1 MPELDPTVLKLLTD
15 QANEIVAGSYSNADK
30 LFSLTDTTC
39 NDPDVASLAEA
50 FGMMTVKVE
59 AREFALQ
66 QTIEELK
73 NRNHQIEELTRQRS
87 FLSRLFVS
95 IVLLITSYIFILGF
109 IHDEFLSHLRMIQL
123 ITHFPVIEIICLVAI
138 MYLIRISKFR
148 LKDFGV
154 TLSGWRRSVM
164 EALWVSAVFIAV
176 LALIKYVIV
185 QRSPGVFHENQIF
198 DFGYFAITYVTYQLV
213 APLQEFIGRGVV
225 QGTLVNILDVRH
237 KGLIAILVT
246 TFLFSALH
254 MTHSLNLSI
263 ASFITGLIPG
273 WMYNR
278 HQTIIGVSLAH

>member
-1 MPELDPTVLKLLTD
+1 
-15 QANEIVAGSYSNADK
+15 
-30 LFSLTDTTC
+30 
-39 NDPDVASLAEA
+39 
-50 FGMMTVKVE
+50 MM
-59 AREFALQ
+59 
-66 QTIEELK
+66 
-73 NRNHQIEELTRQRS
+73 
-87 FLSRLFVS
+87 
-95 IVLLITSYIFILGF
+95 
-109 IHDEFLSHLRMIQL
+109 QL

-138 MYLIRISKFR
+138 KHLIRISKLH
-148 LKDFGV
+148 LKNFGV

-185 QRSPGVFHENQIF
+185 QRSPGVFHENRIF
-198 DFGYFAITYVTYQLV
+198 DFGYIAITYVTYLLV

-254 MTHSLNLSI
+254 MTHSRNLSI